1 MNAANRKN
9 IFILSFTL
17 LVVMLGYGMIQPII
31 PFLITALGA
40 SGSDLGVLSSVYA
53 AMQLVCAPLWG
64 TLSDRI
70 GRKPVIL
77 IGVLGYAIAMF
88 IFGLATQFWMLFVAR
103 TFSGVL
109 SSAVMPTAMAYMS
122 DNLPENE
129 RSGAMGKLGA
139 AVGVG
144 VVLGPL
150 LAGFLSTNS
159 LSLPFFAG
167 SGLATLALLLIY
179 ILLPESHPAQSQ
191 ASARRAESFWK
202 WDTLKKVLLGPA
214 GILMLL
220 IFIISFAMTNFQ
232 GIIGLYV
239 VEKFEFNTR
248 QVGAIWMVLGAVMIV
263 GQGVLSGPLAKR
275 FGEVAVIRSVLL
287 VGAVGFV
294 TLLLAQGFIP
304 ILLATGFFLLAVAL
318 ISPALTAY
326 ISTFGGENQG
336 AMMGM
341 NTAFASLGRVAGPLW
356 AGFSFDINISY
367 PFISGAV
374 ALLVSFFF
382 SLAFLPHRRGQRSA
396 PLPGPTGAE
405 KGRMI

>member
-1 MNAANRKN
+1 MEAHRKN
-9 IFILSFTL
+9 TLILSFTL

-31 PFLITALGA
+31 PFLITKLGA
-40 SGSDLGVLSSVYA
+40 SGSDLGILASVYA

-70 GRKPVIL
+70 GRKPVLL
-77 IGVLGYAIAMF
+77 IGVLGYAISMF
-88 IFGLATQFWMLFVAR
+88 IFGMATQFWMLFVAR

-109 SSAVMPTAMAYMS
+109 SSAVMPTSMAYMS
-122 DNLPENE
+122 DNLPEDE
-129 RSGAMGKLGA
+129 RSGAIGKLGA
-139 AVGVG
+139 AVGLG

-150 LAGFLSTNS
+150 IAGFLSTES
-159 LSLPFFAG
+159 LSLPFFVG
-167 SGLATLALLLIY
+167 SALAALALLLIY
-179 ILLPESHPAQSQ
+179 LLLPESHLAQSQ
-191 ASARRAESFWK
+191 APTAQAESFWH
-202 WDTLKKVLLGPA
+202 WNTLKKVLLGPA

-220 IFIISFAMTNFQ
+220 IFIIAFAMTNFQ

-239 VEKFEFNTR
+239 VDKFDFNTR

-263 GQGVLSGPLAKR
+263 GQGALSGPLVKR
-275 FGEVAVIRSVLL
+275 FGEVAVIRSALL
-287 VGAVGFV
+287 VGSVGFV
-294 TLLLAQGFIP
+294 ALLLAQGFVP
-304 ILLATGFFLLAVAL
+304 ILLATAFFLLAVAL

-356 AGFSFDINISY
+356 AGYSFDVNMSY

-374 ALLVSFFF
+374 SLLVGFSI
-382 SLAFLPHRRGQRSA
+382 SLAFLPTRYGQRSA
-396 PLPGPTGAE
+396 TITPC
-405 KGRMI
+405 

>member
-1 MNAANRKN
+1 MNTTNRKN
-9 IFILSFTL
+9 ILILSFTL

-31 PFLITALGA
+31 PFLITKLGA
-40 SGSDLGVLSSVYA
+40 SGSDLGILASVYA

-70 GRKPVIL
+70 GRKPVLL

-109 SSAVMPTAMAYMS
+109 SSAVMPTSMAYLS

-139 AVGVG
+139 AVGLG

-159 LSLPFFAG
+159 LSLPFFVG

-179 ILLPESHPAQSQ
+179 LLLPESHLAQSK
-191 ASARRAESFWK
+191 ASATQAESFWH
-202 WDTLKKVLLGPA
+202 WDTLKKVLLGPV

-220 IFIISFAMTNFQ
+220 IFIIAFAMTNFQ

-239 VEKFEFNTR
+239 VNKFDFNTS
-248 QVGAIWMVLGAVMIV
+248 QVGAIWMVLGAVMII

-275 FGEVAVIRSVLL
+275 FGEVMVIRIALL
-287 VGAVGFV
+287 AGSAGFV
-294 TLLLAQGFIP
+294 ALLLAQSFVP
-304 ILLATGFFLLAVAL
+304 ILFATAFFLLAVAL
-318 ISPALTAY
+318 ISPPLTAY

-356 AGFSFDINISY
+356 AGFSFDMNMSY

-374 ALLVSFFF
+374 TLLVGFSI
-382 SLAFLPHRRGQRSA
+382 SLAFLSARRGQKSA
-396 PLPGPTGAE
+396 PMPG
-405 KGRMI
+405 